1 MNEEEDL
8 QRLGAMFRDLRE
20 RRAAASDES
29 ACRWDE
35 HKFAASRR

>member
-1 MNEEEDL
+1 MNDVEEL

-20 RRAAASDES
+20 RRAAASEES